1 MSAARSFR
9 SVFMVASCAGAAL
22 GCYLVSLRVASERAA
37 LEEVETRIVLA
48 QRDIRL
54 LQTEIGTRG
63 RLAQLE
69 RWNVKVLALSAP
81 SADQFLEGGFQL
93 ARLGRPDPVQ
103 AVDAPVVLASAPAPH
118 PQSAPLEEGESGAIG
133 AGANR
138 GTSAA
143 QLMREASLKIPV
155 REEIAPVVRQEVRKP
170 SVEAAPKPV
179 ARKTVE
185 TAKAAEKK
193 PKAASRPAET
203 KSAAKAPA
211 KVVKAAETKAAP
223 TAKKAGDKRIEA
235 AARPVTKPVR
245 MAKVDPLA
253 PLPARAIQK
262 KTAKDSGTAR

>member
-37 LEEVETRIVLA
+37 LEDVETKIVLA

-93 ARLGRPDPVQ
+93 ARLGRPDPTP

-118 PQSAPLEEGESGAIG
+118 PQPAPLEEGEPSVVG

-143 QLMREASLKIPV
+143 QLMREASLKIAV
-155 REEIAPVVRQEVRKP
+155 REEVAPVVRQEVRKP
-170 SVEAAPKPV
+170 TAVAAPKPL

-185 TAKAAEKK
+185 PVKAVEKK
-193 PKAASRPAET
+193 PKAVTRPAET

-211 KVVKAAETKAAP
+211 KVAKAAETKAVPAP
-223 TAKKAGDKRIEA
+223 KKAGDKKVEA
-235 AARPVTKPVR
+235 AAKPVTKPVR
-245 MAKVDPLA
+245 LAKVDPLA
-253 PLPARAIQK
+253 PLPAKANPK
-262 KTAKDSGTAR
+262 KTAKDSGSAR